1 MAPSMK
7 RFPLLSALMVV
18 SALILA
24 GCGSKEE
31 AAAPQAPKVTVAT
44 PLVKQIVDWD
54 DYVGRFEAVQTVEIR
69 PRVSGYLMKVH
80 FDDGQAVKKGEVLF
94 TIDQR
99 PFTAKRDEA
108 RGQLEQ
114 VEATLANLKTQLARQ
129 QKLLA
134 IKAVSK
140 EEFETLQSQVKAA
153 QAQLTGAQAA
163 VRAAELDVDFTEV
176 KAPVDGRVSY
186 RRVDIGNA
194 VTADNTVL
202 TTVTTVDP
210 IRFVFEG
217 SEALYL
223 KYKRGKAVSGAAETP
238 VRIRLQ
244 DESSYDW
251 KGHLDFMDTM
261 INNGTGTIRGYAVV
275 ENPNGFLVPGMFG
288 HMQLQGSAP
297 YDGIMIPDTAV
308 ATQAGERVVYVVDD
322 KNVVSVKPVQ
332 LGPLNEGLR
341 VIRSGL
347 GPKDRVIINGQQRAF
362 PGQTVD
368 PAVSSIETPK
378 ELAAEQA
385 SAAAKAD

>member
-1 MAPSMK
+1 MK

>member
-1 MAPSMK
+1 
-7 RFPLLSALMVV
+7 
-18 SALILA
+18 
-24 GCGSKEE
+24 
-31 AAAPQAPKVTVAT
+31 
-44 PLVKQIVDWD
+44 
-54 DYVGRFEAVQTVEIR
+54 
-69 PRVSGYLMKVH
+69 
-80 FDDGQAVKKGEVLF
+80 
-94 TIDQR
+94 
-99 PFTAKRDEA
+99 
-108 RGQLEQ
+108 
-114 VEATLANLKTQLARQ
+114 
-129 QKLLA
+129 
-134 IKAVSK
+134 
-140 EEFETLQSQVKAA
+140 
-153 QAQLTGAQAA
+153 
-163 VRAAELDVDFTEV
+163 
-176 KAPVDGRVSY
+176 
-186 RRVDIGNA
+186 
-194 VTADNTVL
+194 
-202 TTVTTVDP
+202 
-210 IRFVFEG
+210 
-217 SEALYL
+217 
-223 KYKRGKAVSGAAETP
+223 VSGAAETP

-244 DESSYDW
+244 DESSYDL